1 MNPKQRPLEL
11 KSLRTAI
18 DEAWRLHEHG
28 YVAGGRWNLAETLE
42 HCTDWLTFPI
52 DGYPRLPFPI
62 GLIFKGVSWLW
73 GKRFFNQV
81 IRENGFRPGTST
93 MPQTVKSMDSEE
105 DLQALVR
112 FEQAVERLLAFDGKP
127 HPSPLFGRLSLEE
140 HTTLQ
145 KIHVQH
151 HLRFLHPRDSWE

>member
-1 MNPKQRPLEL
+1 MPRGDDPLGKPK
-11 KSLRTAI
+11 
-18 DEAWRLHEHG
+18 
-28 YVAGGRWNLAETLE
+28 
-42 HCTDWLTFPI
+42 
-52 DGYPRLPFPI
+52 RLPSKRDDTTASSFGDRWACPNASFPI